1 MLPQE
6 TTENI
11 KWILEVLQYYAS
23 DAFGRV
29 ETVLVD
35 KDYKEIKALSLMMP
49 FSSPD
54 ARFSHV
60 HLDLVGPLPLSNGQ
74 TFLLTCVDR
83 FTRWAEA
90 IPISYS
96 KTETVVRAFLYH

>member
-1 MLPQE
+1 M
-6 TTENI
+6 
-11 KWILEVLQYYAS
+11 K
-23 DAFGRV
+23 
-29 ETVLVD
+29 
-35 KDYKEIKALSLMMP
+35 KDVRTWARNCVVCQRAKVQQHNKAPIGS

-74 TFLLTCVDR
+74 IFLLTCVDR
-83 FTRWAEA
+83 FTRLAEA
-90 IPISYS
+90 IPITDS